1 MVKAKSHNADHL
13 TVSVANMCST
23 SRLAA
28 DKAASNRLQTLTKLL
43 ALALFNDLSGY
54 VDVKTHL
61 GQMSEL
67 DGLYLVNRHQQNIKP
82 VMLITSTLTDFVYKK
97 LHNKAHLVNVMIAFK
112 QNSNSQMTDIDSLN
126 DKTPNLIFDC
136 KTDALPVINFNK
148 RVSVDCYLEQN
159 NLSVVVNK
167 QHYID
172 FEVRNL
178 KRIEDL
184 LTTNLLANAG

>member
-13 TVSVANMCST
+13 TVSVANMCSS

-67 DGLYLVNRHQQNIKP
+67 DGLYLVNRYQQNIKP

-126 DKTPNLIFDC
+126 NKTPNLIFDC
-136 KTDALPVINFNK
+136 KTDALPVINFDK

>member
-13 TVSVANMCST
+13 TVSVANMCSS

-67 DGLYLVNRHQQNIKP
+67 DGLYLVNRYQQNIKP

-136 KTDALPVINFNK
+136 KTDALPVINFDK

>member
-13 TVSVANMCST
+13 TVSVANMCSS

-67 DGLYLVNRHQQNIKP
+67 DGLYLVNRYQQNIKP

-136 KTDALPVINFNK
+136 KTDALPVINFDK
-148 RVSVDCYLEQN
+148 RVTVDCYLEQN